1 MNRIDGG
8 VMTLRERFRRRFARH
23 GNFVADQRGISAVEF
38 ALILPVMAL
47 IYLGGFEL
55 MQALSLNR
63 LVALTAST
71 VTNVTSQYTTISASQ
86 QMPDILNSSSQ
97 VLSPWSTANAKVV
110 VSGIQISSSGVATVA
125 WSQAIPS
132 SAERTVG
139 ATVTLPAALDTPGGF
154 VVLGETTYAYTPM
167 IDFIK
172 MGTISLYSF
181 DYMLPRAST
190 TINMTT

>member
-1 MNRIDGG
+1 
-8 VMTLRERFRRRFARH
+8 MTLCERFHRRFARH
-23 GNFVADQRGISAVEF
+23 GNFIADQSGLSAVEF

-55 MQALSLNR
+55 TQALSVNR

-86 QMPDILNSSSQ
+86 QMPDILNASVQ
-97 VLSPWSTANAKVV
+97 VLSPWPASNATVV
-110 VSGIQISSSGVATVA
+110 VSGISISTSGVATVA
-125 WSQAIPS
+125 WSQALPS
-132 SAERTVG
+132 GSARKVG
-139 ATVTLPAALDTPGGF
+139 ATITLPAALDTPGGF
-154 VVLGETTYAYTPM
+154 VVFGETTYAYTPL

>member
-1 MNRIDGG
+1 MSIFG
-8 VMTLRERFRRRFARH
+8 RFRDRVCRKF
-23 GNFVADQRGISAVEF
+23 FADQGGLSAVEF

-55 MQALSLNR
+55 TQALSLNR

-86 QMPDILNSSSQ
+86 QMPDILNASVQ
-97 VLSPWSTANAKVV
+97 VLSPWPSTAATVV
-110 VSGIQISSSGVATVA
+110 VSGITISSSGVATVA
-125 WSQAIPS
+125 WSKALPS
-132 SAERTVG
+132 GAARTVG
-139 ATVTLPAALDTPGGF
+139 TTVTLPAALDT
-154 VVLGETTYAYTPM
+154 TYAYTPM
-167 IDFIK
+167 LDYIH

>member
-1 MNRIDGG
+1 MSIFG
-8 VMTLRERFRRRFARH
+8 RFRDRVWPCRKF
-23 GNFVADQRGISAVEF
+23 FADQAGLSAVEF

-55 MQALSLNR
+55 TQALSLNR

-86 QMPDILNSSSQ
+86 QMPDILNASAQ
-97 VLSPWSTANAKVV
+97 VLSPWPSSSATVV
-110 VSGIQISSSGVATVA
+110 VSGISISASGVATVA
-125 WSQAIPS
+125 WSKALP
-132 SAERTVG
+132 AGAARTVG

-154 VVLGETTYAYTPM
+154 VVFGETTYAYTPM
-167 IDFIK
+167 LDYIH

>member
-1 MNRIDGG
+1 MSIFG
-8 VMTLRERFRRRFARH
+8 RFRDRVCRKF
-23 GNFVADQRGISAVEF
+23 FADQGGLSAVEF

-55 MQALSLNR
+55 TQALSLNR

-86 QMPDILNSSSQ
+86 QMPDILNASVQ
-97 VLSPWSTANAKVV
+97 VLSPWPSTAATVV
-110 VSGIQISSSGVATVA
+110 VSGITTVA
-125 WSQAIPS
+125 WSKALPS
-132 SAERTVG
+132 GAARTVG
-139 ATVTLPAALDTPGGF
+139 TTVTLPAALDTPGGF
-154 VVLGETTYAYTPM
+154 VVFGETTYAYTPM
-167 IDFIK
+167 LDYIH